1 MGQKL
6 LFEKNTDRLIIIS
19 MSFSCDSQ
27 EEHQLAKY
35 LKANLP
41 VALKRR
47 AESLSCD
54 MVQHSADNTTVSV
67 NVEFLLGLMEKP
79 RVMYGI
85 SHLLFLTM
93 NKISKMNIE
102 IDGNKV
108 SSEITD
114 EGLKKLIKKIYEQ
127 LKEEKG

>member
-1 MGQKL
+1 M
-6 LFEKNTDRLIIIS
+6 N
-19 MSFSCDSQ
+19 FSCDSQ
-27 EEHQLAKY
+27 EEHQLVKY
-35 LKANLP
+35 VKANLP

-47 AESLSCD
+47 AENISSEIL
-54 MVQHSADNTTVSV
+54 QNTTDGISISV

-79 RVMYGI
+79 SVLYAI

-93 NKISKMNIE
+93 KKFQKISFE

-114 EGLKKLIKKIYEQ
+114 EGLKKSFKKIYER
-127 LKEEKG
+127 LKAEKG

>member
-1 MGQKL
+1 
-6 LFEKNTDRLIIIS
+6 
-19 MSFSCDSQ
+19 MSFSCNLQ

-41 VALKRR
+41 IALKRR
-47 AESLSCD
+47 AESLSCEV
-54 MVQHSADNTTVSV
+54 VQPGEDGLDTTV

-79 RVMYGI
+79 RVMYDI
-85 SHLLFLTM
+85 SHLLFLAIT
-93 NKISKMNIE
+93 KFQKMSIE

-114 EGLKKLIKKIYEQ
+114 EGLKKLIKKIYDR